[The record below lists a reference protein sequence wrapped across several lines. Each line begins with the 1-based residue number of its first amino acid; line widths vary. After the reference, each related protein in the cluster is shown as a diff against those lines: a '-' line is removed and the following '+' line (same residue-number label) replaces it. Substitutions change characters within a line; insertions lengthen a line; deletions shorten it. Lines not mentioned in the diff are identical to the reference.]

1 MTVLGFA
8 PPRAWRIAAILFVAL
23 TAMQPAA
30 AQTLN
35 PRLDRALQHAKP
47 GTFVRVIVQVDPSRR
62 GVVRRLLAAQGYGSH
77 EHPVISAL
85 TLDVPASWLD
95 NLTRLPGVLSVS
107 LDAPLAATQTAI
119 VPTTNGSLLRQE
131 LGVPATGGY
140 QGAGVGVAVIDSGI
154 APLATFDSRIRA
166 FYDFTIGGVATT
178 PRDDYG
184 HGTHVAATIGGSGAP
199 YGDAYTGVAP
209 SVSFVGLK
217 VLDANG
223 QGYTSNVIDAIE
235 FAIANKKTL

>member
-95 NLTRLPGVLSVS
+95 NLTLMPGVLSVS
-107 LDAPLAATQTAI
+107 LDAPLAATQTAV

-184 HGTHVAATIGGSGAP
+184 HGTHVAGHDRRQRRHHTGTRTRASPRP
-199 YGDAYTGVAP
+199 YP
-209 SVSFVGLK
+209 SS
-217 VLDANG
+217 A
-223 QGYTSNVIDAIE
+223 
-235 FAIANKKTL
+235 